1 MENIQGLNELI
12 KNRLIEKKGN
22 VKLTEN
28 TDIILYGKALGISE
42 NQLLFKILEIEETID
57 WAKEKENIIKSE
69 TFTTINNVSA
79 PNNTIYCSSCNAV
92 NEKGIANFCVDC
104 GKELRTAEPI
114 KPQNNFVTPNSIK
127 EKSKSPYIILA
138 IALLVILILV
148 GFGYSR
154 IKKDVVNNG
163 SFAVDTT
170 EVINDTSSFKSNDAP
185 TSLDT
190 AKVANPSSID
200 STIVEKSSYEEQI
213 DNFIKYNENCIKD
226 LNTNYYWYIAPDR
239 DFDFESANSF
249 SNNLTEN
256 GLNWRVPTYSEI
268 KTLYNSQFSAGEGY
282 YANNEFFPAK
292 IHNVFNAVGTGSWF
306 WVSDR
311 SYNSSIAHA
320 INLHEGI
327 KVSVNIQNHKFPV
340 HVLLISK

>member
-1 MENIQGLNELI
+1 MINIQGLNELI

-69 TFTTINNVSA
+69 TFTTVTNSLSPSNA
-79 PNNTIYCSSCNAV
+79 IYCSNCNAA
-92 NEKGIANFCVDC
+92 NEKGVANFCVDC
-104 GKELRTAEPI
+104 GTELRPEPI
-114 KPQNNFVTPNSIK
+114 KPQSHVVTPDSNK
-127 EKSKSPYIILA
+127 EKSKFPYIILG

-148 GFGYSR
+148 GLVYSR
-154 IKKDVVNNG
+154 IKKNVVNNK

-170 EVINDTSSFKSNDAP
+170 EVIKDTSSFKSNDTP

-190 AKVANPSSID
+190 SKVTYPSSVD
-200 STIVEKSSYEEQI
+200 STIVEKSSYEKQI

-226 LNTNYYWYIAPDR
+226 LNTNYYWYIAPDKN
-239 DFDFESANSF
+239 FDFESANNF
-249 SNNLTEN
+249 SNNLTEKS
-256 GLNWRVPTYSEI
+256 LKWRIPTYSEI

-282 YANNEFFPAK
+282 YANNEYFPAK

-311 SYNSSIAHA
+311 SYNSSIAYA

-327 KVSVNIQNHKFPV
+327 KVSVNIQNYKFPV
-340 HVLLISK
+340 HLLLISK